1 LRLQL
6 LECGNGVRVPPGNR
20 IVYDVERNEA
30 SFGEGAV
37 DGHALVWELT
47 SVGRGEGVKLWVE
60 LELDRSEE
68 YLMRCD
74 RVDFP
79 PGGVAY
85 LHTHQ
90 GPGIRRL
97 LHGSIRIETE
107 GRSDELVPGGTWFEA
122 GPEPVFAAASET
134 EETAFVRV
142 LILPRRL
149 LGQSSIHYVQEEDV
163 NRPKPQRYTVFV
175 DEPIELT

>member
-1 LRLQL
+1 MRLQL
-6 LECGNGVRVPPGNR
+6 LECVNGVRVPAGNR
-20 IVYDVERNEA
+20 IVYDVARNEA
-30 SFGEGAV
+30 SFGEAAV

-47 SVGRGEGVKLWVE
+47 SAERAEGVLLRVE
-60 LELDRSEE
+60 LELDRGED

-85 LHTHQ
+85 LHTHA

-97 LHGSIRIETE
+97 LHGSIRIETG
-107 GRSDELVPGGTWFEA
+107 GRSEEPAPGGAWFES
-122 GPEPVFAAASET
+122 GREPVFAVASET

-142 LILPRRL
+142 MILPRRL
-149 LGQSSIHYVQEEDV
+149 LGQSSIRYVNPEDADK
-163 NRPKPQRYTVFV
+163 PKPQRYTVFV
-175 DEPIELT
+175 DQPIEL

>member
-1 LRLQL
+1 MKLQL
-6 LECGNGVRVPPGNR
+6 LECGNGVRVPAGNR

-47 SVGRGEGVKLWVE
+47 SAERAEGVKLRAE
-60 LELDRSEE
+60 LELGRGEE

-85 LHTHQ
+85 LHTHA

-97 LHGSIRIETE
+97 LHGSIRIET
-107 GRSDELVPGGTWFEA
+107 GGGSDELAPGGAWFES

-142 LILPRRL
+142 MILPRRL
-149 LGQSSIHYVQEEDV
+149 LGQSSIRYLREEDV
-163 NRPKPQRYTVFV
+163 NRPKLQRYTVFV